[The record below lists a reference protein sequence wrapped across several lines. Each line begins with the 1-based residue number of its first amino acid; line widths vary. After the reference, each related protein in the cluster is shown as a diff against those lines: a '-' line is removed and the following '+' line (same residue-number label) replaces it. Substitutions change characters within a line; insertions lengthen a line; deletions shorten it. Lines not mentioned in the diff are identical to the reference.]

1 MNDAKTTG
9 SRLAV
14 VFTLLYLASL
24 TQHVS
29 NKAFLI
35 KTIVWLAIVGLS
47 ALIYKGIIRNN

>member
-1 MNDAKTTG
+1 MKEAQTTG

-14 VFTLLYLASL
+14 VFTLIYLASL

-35 KTIVWLAIVGLS
+35 KTVVWLAITGLS
-47 ALIYKGIIRNN
+47 ALIYKGIIRTN